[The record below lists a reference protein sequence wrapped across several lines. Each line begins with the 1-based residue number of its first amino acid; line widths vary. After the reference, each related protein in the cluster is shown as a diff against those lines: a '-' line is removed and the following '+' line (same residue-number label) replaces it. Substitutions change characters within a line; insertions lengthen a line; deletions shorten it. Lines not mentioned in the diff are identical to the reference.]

1 MEYKLSVNGLY
12 EYRPTIFNSFH
23 LPQVWSAARLGIPET
38 QYIDEVTRNSIDFSR
53 SEVRQALFDR
63 IRLDSLPFSCV
74 YSSGEVLEAAIGIW
88 SSSMLPRWQQLY
100 NTLFYRFNPL
110 WNKDATHTEQT
121 DTDKSTNIN
130 RTSSALD
137 RTTYTSAAKDRNTD
151 LVRSY
156 EEGTVELALDT
167 PIPRT
172 QNNVVIKDKTVSE
185 TPTVTHGTDAQN
197 PGKTV
202 VSDLSDRV
210 TNNNTLGE
218 HEAII
223 DNVNPEPAS
232 TTQQVTTG
240 YTPAGAQ
247 DLIHNLQSVNEFDH
261 AFTDAQANTDYEKGN
276 LNWREYGN
284 IGVTSTQ
291 ELIERSRQLA
301 LFNIFDII
309 IADFIKYFC
318 VMIY

>member
-1 MEYKLSVNGLY
+1 MEYKLTVNGLY

-23 LPQVWSAARLGIPET
+23 LPQVWTAARLGIPES
-38 QYIDEVTRNSIDFSR
+38 QYIDQDTINLIDFSKP
-53 SEVRQALFDR
+53 EVAKILFDR
-63 IRLDSLPFSCV
+63 IRLDTLPFSCV
-74 YSSGEVLEAAIGIW
+74 YASGEVLEAAIGIW
-88 SSSMLPRWQQLY
+88 SSSMVPKWQQLY

-121 DTDKSTNIN
+121 DTDKSSNIN
-130 RTSSALD
+130 RTSTALD

-156 EEGTVELALDT
+156 EEGTVELAMDT

-172 QNNVVIKDKTVSE
+172 QANIEIKDKTVSE
-185 TPTVTHGTDAQN
+185 TPTVTRGTDTQN

-202 VSDLSDRV
+202 VTALSDRV
-210 TNNNTLGE
+210 TNTNTLGAQE
-218 HEAII
+218 HII
-223 DNVNPEPAS
+223 DNVNPEPAN
-232 TTQQVTTG
+232 TEHQVTSK

-247 DLIHNLQSVNEFDH
+247 DMIHNLQSVNEFDH
-261 AFTDAQANTDYEKGN
+261 AFTDAQANTDFEKGN

-291 ELIERSRQLA
+291 ELIERSRKLA
-301 LFNIFDII
+301 LFSIFDII

-318 VMIY
+318 ILVY